1 MAGSACASRTAATRS
16 ALSIAHVGE
25 WALLRVLGAFVCR
38 NSDDLTVDIGDDH
51 SPIEIRPLLVVAP
64 GDQTGQNL
72 GHFVEPDRALLAEV
86 ELLQRRFVAAPGVT
100 KNHRSAR
107 PILTTAPRGDHFF
120 ADGAGVL
127 AILRPLAM
135 LRRGRADVSASAAE
149 MRWMV
154 DQRASSRPFSMREM
168 SA

>member
-1 MAGSACASRTAATRS
+1 MISPMTSAT
-16 ALSIAHVGE
+16 I
-25 WALLRVLGAFVCR
+25 
-38 NSDDLTVDIGDDH
+38 

-64 GDQTGQNL
+64 SDQTGQNL
-72 GHFVEPDRALLAEV
+72 GHLVEPDGALFAEV

-107 PILTTAPRGDHFF
+107 PILRTAPRGDHFF
-120 ADGAGVL
+120 VDGAGVL
-127 AILRPLAM
+127 AIVSAAATTHGSSSSVHAAVDVILRPLAR